1 MDDLMGLEVEL
12 TLTIAELVDLI
23 ECGAVTTNTTG
34 YEPPIIGEL
43 RDHFTRLAKG
53 LNEAVYEV

>member
-1 MDDLMGLEVEL
+1 MDDLMELEVEL

-43 RDHFTRLAKG
+43 RTHFTQLVQG
-53 LNEAVYEV
+53 LNEAVQEV

>member
-23 ECGAVTTNTTG
+23 ECGAITTNTTG
-34 YEPPIIGEL
+34 YEPKIIGDL
-43 RDHFTRLAKG
+43 RDHFTQLVQG